1 MMIKILGI
9 DDFSEIYNK
18 FYTNTIDILSFHYKM
33 FCSLFIISKLF
44 VTIQYFSGLEAC
56 GMDIGKRMKELRIQ
70 YGLTQQELADR
81 SELTK
86 GFISQLERNQNTPSI
101 GTLLD
106 IIQCLGTT
114 PAEFFTDEEPE
125 QIVFKNEDFFTK
137 VNEDKHNII
146 EWVVPNAQKDSM
158 EPVRLTL
165 KAGGS
170 SDIMQPHSGE
180 EFGYLIKGTVKIY
193 YGGKSHVLHA
203 GESFYLKAGK
213 KHYIENPGSRDAV
226 LIWVST
232 PPSF

>member
-1 MMIKILGI
+1 
-9 DDFSEIYNK
+9 
-18 FYTNTIDILSFHYKM
+18 
-33 FCSLFIISKLF
+33 
-44 VTIQYFSGLEAC
+44 
-56 GMDIGKRMKELRIQ
+56 MDIGKRMKELRIQ

-86 GFISQLERNQNTPSI
+86 GFISQLERNQNSPSI

-125 QIVFKNEDFFTK
+125 QIVFEKDDYFEK
-137 VNEDKHNII
+137 II
-146 EWVVPNAQKDSM
+146 EWIIPNAQKNSM

-165 KAGGS
+165 KPGGS
-170 SDIMQPHSGE
+170 SDTHLPHAGE
-180 EFGYLIKGTVKIY
+180 EFGYVLKGTVRVF
-193 YGGKSHVLHA
+193 YGGKTYTVRA
-203 GESFYLKAGK
+203 GESFYFQAGK
-213 KHYIENPGSRDAV
+213 KHRLENNGNRDAI

>member
-1 MMIKILGI
+1 
-9 DDFSEIYNK
+9 
-18 FYTNTIDILSFHYKM
+18 
-33 FCSLFIISKLF
+33 
-44 VTIQYFSGLEAC
+44 
-56 GMDIGKRMKELRIQ
+56 MDIGKRMKEIRIQ

-86 GFISQLERNQNTPSI
+86 GFISQLERNQNSPSI

-125 QIVFKNEDFFTK
+125 QIVFKEDDFFAK
-137 VNEDKHNII
+137 INDEKHHMI
-146 EWVVPNAQKDSM
+146 EWVVPNAQKDAM

-165 KAGGS
+165 KSGGVS
-170 SDIMQPHSGE
+170 EEILPHSGE
-180 EFGYLIKGTVKIY
+180 EFGYLIKGSIKIN
-193 YGGKSHVLHA
+193 YGGKSYSVHA
-203 GESFYLKAGK
+203 GESFYFKADK
-213 KHYIENPGSRDAV
+213 KHYIENTGTRDAV

>member
-1 MMIKILGI
+1 MKSEQKRNKKAPPESGAFLFLC
-9 DDFSEIYNK
+9 FSHGLR
-18 FYTNTIDILSFHYKM
+18 FW
-33 FCSLFIISKLF
+33 
-44 VTIQYFSGLEAC
+44 YF
-56 GMDIGKRMKELRIQ
+56 GKRMKELRIQ

-180 EFGYLIKGTVKIY
+180 EF
-193 YGGKSHVLHA
+193 
-203 GESFYLKAGK
+203 F
-213 KHYIENPGSRDAV
+213 
-226 LIWVST
+226 
-232 PPSF
+232 